1 LLVTFE
7 RHRLRVTS
15 ADPLAGCPAGRLHVT
30 SADPLK
36 MAIFAYFG
44 KLAEFYLLSLNCNVY
59 VKCSGETTSN

>member
-1 LLVTFE
+1 
-7 RHRLRVTS
+7 
-15 ADPLAGCPAGRLHVT
+15 LHVT

-59 VKCSGETTSN
+59 FKCSGETTSN